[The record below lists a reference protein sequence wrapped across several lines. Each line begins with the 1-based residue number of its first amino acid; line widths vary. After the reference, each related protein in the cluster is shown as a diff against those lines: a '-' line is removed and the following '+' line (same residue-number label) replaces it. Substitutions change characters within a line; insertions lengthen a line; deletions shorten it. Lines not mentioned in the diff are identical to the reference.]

1 MRRLFVGFIS
11 LLVASSVL
19 AKSAEQVFSEAE
31 KYTAYILTSIE
42 VPFVEDEVGTSI
54 GTGFIVDLDRRWIM
68 TNAHVSGH
76 SPAHITVEFRG
87 SDRVAA
93 KPIYID
99 PLLDLAILEFAE
111 PEQDLE
117 LSQAQLECDSV
128 PGTGHAVGAYGHPWG
143 LRFTGTMGIISG
155 RTFLFGNDWLQTDAP
170 INGGNSGGPLISM
183 KTGKVVGI
191 NSAKADDQDVE
202 NTNFAVIGLQ
212 ACRILTLLTEG
223 KEPRPP
229 QLGVTFFEKDQE
241 PTLQV
246 AAVSSLTKNI
256 GIVEQDRLI
265 AANGKKIDPANQ
277 GELLHRLRGNL
288 DSLTLT
294 VERAADTIELQPNLQ
309 LMPAAMDRQG
319 VLFAGMLL
327 APSNIVD
334 LERLAKPVPVMV
346 HYVQEGSVAEAA
358 SIGKYDQLT
367 RVNGRAIDSMATL
380 RLVLAEAKS
389 DDDVALSLLRF
400 SSEFSGY
407 MNDLLADVP
416 YSEPR
421 DISFER

>member
-1 MRRLFVGFIS
+1 
-11 LLVASSVL
+11 
-19 AKSAEQVFSEAE
+19 
-31 KYTAYILTSIE
+31 
-42 VPFVEDEVGTSI
+42 
-54 GTGFIVDLDRRWIM
+54 
-68 TNAHVSGH
+68 
-76 SPAHITVEFRG
+76 
-87 SDRVAA
+87 
-93 KPIYID
+93 
-99 PLLDLAILEFAE
+99 
-111 PEQDLE
+111 
-117 LSQAQLECDSV
+117 
-128 PGTGHAVGAYGHPWG
+128 
-143 LRFTGTMGIISG
+143 MGIISG

-191 NSAKADDQDVE
+191 NSAKVDDQDVE
-202 NTNFAVIGLQ
+202 NTNFAVIGPQ

-309 LMPAAMDRQG
+309 LMPAAMARQG